1 MAMIFTDTK
10 DVFVSALFKN
20 KKEGKKDGRFRLG
33 APTGAQFLSVYVLF
47 FYLLVMFS
55 KHTAFAF
62 HMEDDGILPPFLLA
76 AIFHS

>member
-1 MAMIFTDTK
+1 MF
-10 DVFVSALFKN
+10 LFPLYSKIKRKE
-20 KKEGKKDGRFRLG
+20 KKTVGSGWGLQREHSSYPSMFC
-33 APTGAQFLSVYVLF
+33 F